1 MLSFEP
7 QIGNMK
13 MDLTTC
19 RFTVIYPKFI
29 MSLEK
34 TIANPTKKKKKM
46 SLEKT
51 IANPTNNKK
60 KKTNS

>member
-1 MLSFEP
+1 
-7 QIGNMK
+7 